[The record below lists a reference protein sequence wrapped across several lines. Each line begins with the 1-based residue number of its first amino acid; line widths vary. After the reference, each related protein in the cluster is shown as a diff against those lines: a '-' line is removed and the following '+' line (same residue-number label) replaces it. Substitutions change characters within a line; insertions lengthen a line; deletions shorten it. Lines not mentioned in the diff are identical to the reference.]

1 MLILRRDEFGEIG
14 NFGWTH
20 VLLLLL
26 MGELHTGE
34 ESEIQFI
41 CQLAYRLL
49 IRTINLKISL
59 RSRITLGVAFRNS
72 ARIF

>member
-1 MLILRRDEFGEIG
+1 MLISRRDEFGEIG

-26 MGELHTGE
+26 IGELHTGE

-41 CQLAYRLL
+41 CQLAYR
-49 IRTINLKISL
+49 
-59 RSRITLGVAFRNS
+59 
-72 ARIF
+72 